1 MNFDID
7 NDSSYQD
14 LFEKYGFTLIIYYLN
29 SIINNN
35 KNFVIYQKQMEN
47 ILKITDKIKNWKFF
61 ELFKLFIMIGNIQIK
76 LDDQFNEFERIIDIY
91 DKFKLSF
98 FEKENIY
105 NNIFHSI
112 LNDNEFKNLYIQIMK
127 SEIIKLFVKS
137 KNELYSNLEEYY
149 RKFLEDYLIGKK
161 FIFNYIILQTISL
174 YKKAV
179 FTPFSRI
186 YLNDNFIIK
195 SNNLSE
201 DDIKTI
207 LKAYLIEIL
216 IYESFHFIRRVY
228 CLGKPSKYI
237 VSPKSKETNE
247 EEIGKDLIYF
257 IFKVKQIEKIDLET
271 AKLIIDVKNWNII
284 GNQIFENLFKK
295 EIAKDLLNNE
305 QYLEFMEKKSLEDEK
320 EIEIDNL
327 IDRY

>member
-1 MNFDID
+1 MCDSLIKYEKINNVNENEEVNQLFNLLPILNSNSKVLLNLNFDID

-14 LFEKYGFTLIIYYLN
+14 LFEKYGFTLMIYYLN

-76 LDDQFNEFERIIDIY
+76 LDNQFNEFERIIDIY

-149 RKFLEDYLIGKK
+149 QKFLEDYLIGKK
-161 FIFNYIILQTISL
+161 FIFNYIILQPLSL

-179 FTPFSRI
+179 FTPFLRI

-228 CLGKPSKYI
+228 CLGKPSKYLQNQ
-237 VSPKSKETNE
+237 KKLM
-247 EEIGKDLIYF
+247 KKKL
-257 IFKVKQIEKIDLET
+257 EKI
-271 AKLIIDVKNWNII
+271 
-284 GNQIFENLFKK
+284 
-295 EIAKDLLNNE
+295 
-305 QYLEFMEKKSLEDEK
+305 
-320 EIEIDNL
+320 
-327 IDRY
+327 